1 MTLLKNKAFI
11 ISMILWCFITVVRI
25 LNHIPWYD
33 EAHAWTIAEQL
44 NLFQLVDFMKIE
56 GHTILWYVLL
66 MPFAKLHLG
75 YPYSMQFLNWIFCFI
90 ALILFWKKAPFNNL
104 VKVLVTFS
112 FPFLVMYSV
121 YARCYSIGI
130 MLLFILCIL
139 YKNKLKNP
147 VLYSL
152 LIILCANTSAM
163 ALIGA
168 MVFGLFFVYDFIKS
182 KPTSKNLLY
191 VGLVLL
197 IGAVLLALQI
207 LGVNDSAL
215 DKYKGIEFYKT
226 PLMFSILKRVICEAV
241 VLSIVTISTFVCV
254 FKNKIRPLLF
264 LLCVSG
270 FMTYCFMF
278 RFYGHYW
285 NHAFYFIYLIIA
297 LWLGLDNYKLDNY
310 KVKAFFVTLFL
321 SIISITQILVPFYI
335 KTNMLYNIF
344 SDDGIR
350 LSKLILEDKKL
361 DGKTI
366 ILTKDN
372 SAGFI
377 LLPYNKY
384 KIKNYCESDN
394 YSYDVRFFTKN
405 SKYCTQI
412 HQNSQ
417 FKSLFYL
424 VTKLNMDRL
433 LNFVDDD
440 EVYTNIPVN
449 DTLGKKDKVSIK
461 DSHSG
466 YIYTFE
472 KYKSFRAVNGLE
484 YSLYKIT
491 RNKNK

>member
-1 MTLLKNKAFI
+1 
-11 ISMILWCFITVVRI
+11 
-25 LNHIPWYD
+25 
-33 EAHAWTIAEQL
+33 
-44 NLFQLVDFMKIE
+44 
-56 GHTILWYVLL
+56 
-66 MPFAKLHLG
+66 
-75 YPYSMQFLNWIFCFI
+75 
-90 ALILFWKKAPFNNL
+90 
-104 VKVLVTFS
+104 
-112 FPFLVMYSV
+112 
-121 YARCYSIGI
+121 
-130 MLLFILCIL
+130 
-139 YKNKLKNP
+139 
-147 VLYSL
+147 
-152 LIILCANTSAM
+152 
-163 ALIGA
+163 
-168 MVFGLFFVYDFIKS
+168 
-182 KPTSKNLLY
+182 
-191 VGLVLL
+191 
-197 IGAVLLALQI
+197 
-207 LGVNDSAL
+207 
-215 DKYKGIEFYKT
+215 
-226 PLMFSILKRVICEAV
+226 
-241 VLSIVTISTFVCV
+241 
-254 FKNKIRPLLF
+254 
-264 LLCVSG
+264 
-270 FMTYCFMF
+270 
-278 RFYGHYW
+278 
-285 NHAFYFIYLIIA
+285 
-297 LWLGLDNYKLDNY
+297 
-310 KVKAFFVTLFL
+310 
-321 SIISITQILVPFYI
+321 
-335 KTNMLYNIF
+335 MLYNIF

-491 RNKNK
+491 RNKNQGVLYCKL